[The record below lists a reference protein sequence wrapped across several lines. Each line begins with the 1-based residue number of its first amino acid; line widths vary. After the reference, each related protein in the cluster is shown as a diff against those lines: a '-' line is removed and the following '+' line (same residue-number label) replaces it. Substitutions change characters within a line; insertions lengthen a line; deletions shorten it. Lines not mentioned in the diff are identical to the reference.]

1 MMARKL
7 IPPVTV
13 SLGRTLEL
21 VTLEG
26 DNVTRWDE
34 VAGWHLLTTADA
46 FDREAGYASLFIVPG
61 EFRTEDYGDP
71 DDFGGDETAYARA
84 YRRWHQ
90 RDFDMIGM
98 LKIPDSAGTKIGRA
112 LRLDY
117 ASDKWNRRGAVI
129 EYTHDF
135 TEGDALPPVAYVR
148 NRKDPKAFVLTG
160 GHMTITER
168 GIT

>member
-13 SLGRTLEL
+13 SLGRALEL

-46 FDREAGYASLFIVPG
+46 FNREPGYASLFIVPG
-61 EFRTEDYGDP
+61 EFTGDL
-71 DDFGGDETAYARA
+71 GDAPTAAARA
-84 YRRWHQ
+84 YRRWHK
-90 RDFDMIGM
+90 RDFDMVGA
-98 LKIPDSAGTKIGRA
+98 LEVPDSAGTKIGRA

-117 ASDKWNRRGAVI
+117 ASDKWNRRGAII

-135 TEGDALPPVAYVR
+135 TEDEALPPIAYVR
-148 NRKDPKAFVLTG
+148 NREDPKAFVLSG

-168 GIT
+168 GIA